1 MSLTSYRAAPPRD
14 KEWRGMFRAASYLT
28 IETIVVKTSQQET
41 AIVDTII
48 GNHINHPMVH
58 KDDDPR
64 PDIATRTLADLLR
77 DIVTSGRKPIETADI
92 SDAVAVHDLRK
103 AFKRWRAIMRL
114 IAPTVGD
121 KAEEMRIAARD
132 LAREIAAARD
142 IRAAQEALADLGDDA
157 ALPAGSRVAI
167 VERLAQL
174 GASAEAISL
183 TPERKA
189 RIGEMWTQAAAAVER
204 WPLQSFHRAEAAQ
217 QLAASYK
224 RVCAAIPKEWRHASP
239 EALHRLRQRVVEHR
253 YQMELAEPLWPK
265 LMRLW
270 VSEAQRLRDRLGAHQ
285 DLVILQRL
293 TQPHQPLARWR
304 LQLAPLIVERRTA
317 HVKGA
322 KRLAGR
328 LFAEKSKAFRQRLTS
343 LWEHRAHG
351 RD

>member
-1 MSLTSYRAAPPRD
+1 
-14 KEWRGMFRAASYLT
+14 
-28 IETIVVKTSQQET
+28 
-41 AIVDTII
+41 
-48 GNHINHPMVH
+48 MVH
-58 KDDDPR
+58 KDAPR

-77 DIVTSGRKPIETADI
+77 DIVASGRKPIEAPDI

-121 KAEEMRIAARD
+121 EAEEMRITARD
-132 LAREIAAARD
+132 RAREIAAARD
-142 IRAAQEALADLGDDA
+142 IRAAQEALDDLGDDA
-157 ALPAGSRVAI
+157 PHLPARSRAAI
-167 VERLAQL
+167 AERLAQL
-174 GASAEAISL
+174 GASAEAVSL

-204 WPLQSFHRAEAAQ
+204 WPLQSFDRAEAAQ
-217 QLAASYK
+217 QLAASYR
-224 RVCAAIPKEWRHASP
+224 RVCAAMPEDWSEVSP
-239 EALHRLRQRVVEHR
+239 EALHRLRQRVVAHR
-253 YQMELAEPLWPK
+253 YQLELAEPLWPK

-285 DLVILQRL
+285 DLVILQRM
-293 TQPHQPLARWR
+293 TEAHQPLARWR
-304 LQLAPLIVERRTA
+304 SQLAPLIVERRAA

-328 LFAEKSKAFRQRLTS
+328 LFAEKSKAFRQRLAS
-343 LWEHRAHG
+343 LWEHRAHR

>member
-1 MSLTSYRAAPPRD
+1 
-14 KEWRGMFRAASYLT
+14 
-28 IETIVVKTSQQET
+28 
-41 AIVDTII
+41 
-48 GNHINHPMVH
+48 MVH
-58 KDDDPR
+58 KDDDHR
-64 PDIATRTLADLLR
+64 PDIATRTLAALLR
-77 DIVTSGRKPIETADI
+77 DIVASGRKPIETADI

-114 IAPTVGD
+114 IAPTVGGE
-121 KAEEMRIAARD
+121 AEEMRIAARD

-157 ALPAGSRVAI
+157 PALPARSRVAI

-204 WPLQSFHRAEAAQ
+204 WPLQSFDRAEAAQ

-224 RVCAAIPKEWRHASP
+224 RVCAAIPQEWPHASP
-239 EALHRLRQRVVEHR
+239 EALHRLRRRVVEHR

-304 LQLAPLIVERRTA
+304 SQLAPSIVERQAA

-351 RD
+351 PD